1 MAITDGAVGGAV
13 STFVPKLGF
22 FKYAIWALPI
32 VIIIGVVGVAFILK
46 KYNAKKYQWTHTL
59 KVRRVLDDG
68 IAITENPVIHR
79 MRRFDVMNGAE
90 VFELENALLG
100 TYLFP
105 ELDKY
110 SGNNEFS
117 IILDRNNR
125 IYTTDK
131 MTWVKD
137 RGSLNVSAKHSE
149 IDLARKRLKED
160 FQNIN
165 KVSKRI
171 EWAEIAKWAVL
182 MTALVVFLVL
192 GIVGISKWGEAQDAK
207 ATMAQADVA
216 MSENMLKVMETM
228 RATVNTQKLE
238 ITPMLKKLYGTENL
252 QGIINLNTTTGEI

>member
-1 MAITDGAVGGAV
+1 MAVEGAIGTAAASMMPSAG
-13 STFVPKLGF
+13 LL
-22 FKYAIWALPI
+22 KYAIWALPFVAI
-32 VIIIGVVGVAFILK
+32 VVAIGIGLLIK
-46 KYNAKKYQWTHTL
+46 RYSAKKYQWTHTL

-68 IAITENPVIHR
+68 VTITQEPVIHK

-110 SGNNEFS
+110 SGLNEFS
-117 IILDRNNR
+117 IILDNNNR
-125 IYTTDK
+125 IYTANK
-131 MTWVKD
+131 MTWVKEK
-137 RGSLNVSAKHSE
+137 GSMNVSAKHSE

-165 KVSKRI
+165 KVSKRV

-182 MTALVVFLVL
+182 LTALIVFLVL
-192 GIVGISKWGEAQDAK
+192 GIVGISKWGEAQEAK

-216 MSENMLKVMETM
+216 VSENMVKVMEVM
-228 RATVNTQKLE
+228 ASTVNTQKLE

-252 QGIINLNTTTGEI
+252 QGVINDNSTLENL